1 MDLDIRR
8 IAEKGF
14 LTYLSEMEEANLS
27 DTFWEVGLVQDLET
41 SAINSPFFNVFLAA
55 QVHGNDNSLTMNGT
69 KVRDLITTIGDV
81 HHIFPKK
88 YLQKSGIMDKSKYNQ
103 IANYTYLDTATN
115 ISVGEKAPNEYFTML
130 FEQCE
135 TKVLK
140 YGNIT
145 DQEILTENLKKNC
158 ISENMV
164 SMTVENYDEFLLER
178 RKLMAKKIKEYYF
191 KL

>member
-1 MDLDIRR
+1 
-8 IAEKGF
+8 
-14 LTYLSEMEEANLS
+14 
-27 DTFWEVGLVQDLET
+27 
-41 SAINSPFFNVFLAA
+41 
-55 QVHGNDNSLTMNGT
+55 
-69 KVRDLITTIGDV
+69 
-81 HHIFPKK
+81 
-88 YLQKSGIMDKSKYNQ
+88 MDKSKYNQ

-115 ISVGEKAPNEYFTML
+115 ISVGEKAPIEYFKML

-145 DQEILTENLKKNC
+145 DQEILTENLKENC
-158 ISENMV
+158 IPDNIM

-178 RKLMAKKIKEYYF
+178 RKLMAKKIKEYYY